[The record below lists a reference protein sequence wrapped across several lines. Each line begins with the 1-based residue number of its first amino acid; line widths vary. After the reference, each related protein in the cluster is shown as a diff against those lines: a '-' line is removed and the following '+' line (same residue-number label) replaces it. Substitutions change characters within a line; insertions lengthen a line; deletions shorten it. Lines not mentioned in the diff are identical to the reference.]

1 MYFISYIWFSS
12 ATKELNVEGKRIPGE
27 DVAAMPPTP
36 PFKQWNLR
44 GGTRIDSQL
53 KLTGV

>member
-12 ATKELNVEGKRIPGE
+12 ATNELNVEGKRMPGE